1 MSDVSDDVRRAAVM
15 SLGFLLFRCVLYCV
29 FKLSQ
34 LKRTLCFSIDRIH
47 SLCNT
52 NTKCAGF
59 NIFLICRRT
68 PEQCPSVV
76 SLLSESYNPHVR
88 YGAAMAL
95 GIACSGTGL
104 KVSRDNRLH
113 VSLDQL
119 EI

>member
-29 FKLSQ
+29 FKFSQ
-34 LKRTLCFSIDRIH
+34 LLNVHVHFASRSIEYFPYVR
-47 SLCNT
+47 SGKKNM
-52 NTKCAGF
+52 KCVGF
-59 NIFLICRRT
+59 NISLICRT

-104 KVSRDNRLH
+104 KVR
-113 VSLDQL
+113 
-119 EI
+119 